1 MTIIAPKKNKNNIN
15 LIIIGLVLPVL
26 VLAYWSI
33 SIYNQTVNL
42 KHVLDDSRNQ
52 IQELKVTNADLKN
65 QLYQLTDS
73 RNLIQLGEDK
83 GLVRVEGIWSTVSV
97 LR

>member
-1 MTIIAPKKNKNNIN
+1 M
-15 LIIIGLVLPVL
+15 IGLVLLML

-42 KHVLDDSRNQ
+42 KHTLSDSQ
-52 IQELKVTNADLKN
+52 DQLQELKAASADLKN

-73 RNLIQLGEDK
+73 RNLIQLMEDR
-83 GLVRVEGIWSTVSV
+83 GLVKVEGTWSTVSV